1 MKKNELTEEKK
12 GMILLR
18 NVDPKIDFFLF
29 KKFLQAFGKI
39 SKIFFTKIKH
49 KRKNRK
55 EFLVATE
62 IVGWAEYFHKVD
74 AKKVAF
80 TKSMDYK
87 YFGSQNKKIRINYIK
102 KFKWDSLE
110 ILIKKKNKE
119 D

>member
-29 KKFLQAFGKI
+29 KKFLQVFGKI

-49 KRKNRK
+49 KRKHRK

-62 IVGWAEYFHKVD
+62 IVGWAEYFYKVD

-87 YFGSQNKKIRINYIK
+87 YFGSRNKKIRINYIK

-110 ILIKKKNKE
+110 ILIKKKTF
-119 D
+119 